1 MGVRPPRI
9 ALILA
14 GGAARGAYEVGVVQ
28 HILEEV
34 SRDLGRPV
42 RFDIYCGTSV
52 GAINACALAAF
63 SHLPAEQ
70 QAERLTHQW
79 ERLRVGHVVRVDTGE
94 VFGVVRSLFG
104 RIRHGDRGGV
114 LDPTGLERIVATAI
128 PWPKIGENI
137 RAGHLDAVT
146 VSTTHIASGKTTVF
160 VERGADGLPDWGRD
174 PTIRARRVQLG
185 PAHALGSAALPFLFP
200 AVEIDGE
207 FHCDGGLRQNVP
219 LSPARRLGADGMI
232 VISPRYSEVDE
243 PDPANETAFPSPYF
257 LLGKVLNALLLD
269 RIDADID
276 RLQRIT
282 SVLDAGVRVYG
293 PEFLERLNRELS
305 PGSPER
311 SLRPIRAVF
320 IRASANIAA
329 MASEFVRAPAF
340 ASRASGVVGA
350 LLRRLGEGSRE
361 SDLLSYLLFDGE
373 FARQLIELGRAD
385 ARARHVELVRLFET
399 LAPAQAAWRWKAST

>member
-1 MGVRPPRI
+1 VRTPRI

-34 SRDLGRPV
+34 SRDLGRTV

-63 SHLPAEQ
+63 ADLPGAA
-70 QAERLTHQW
+70 QAARLRAQW

-94 VFGVVRSLFG
+94 VFGVVRSLLG
-104 RIRHGDRGGV
+104 RTRKGDRGGV
-114 LDPTGLERIVATAI
+114 LDPTGLERIVETAI
-128 PWPKIGENI
+128 PWSRIGDNI
-137 RAGHLDAVT
+137 RAGLLDAVT
-146 VSTTHIASGKTTVF
+146 ISTTHVATGKTTVF
-160 VERGADGLPDWGRD
+160 VERQGPLPDWGRD
-174 PTIRARRVQLG
+174 PTVEVRAAQLG
-185 PAHALGSAALPFLFP
+185 AVHALASAALPFVFP
-200 AVEIDGE
+200 CVAIDGQ

-232 VISPRYSEVDE
+232 VISPRYADVDE
-243 PDPANETAFPSPYF
+243 ADPANETAYPSPFF

-276 RLQRIT
+276 RLQRMT
-282 SVLDAGVRVYG
+282 AVLDAGIAVYG
-293 PEFLERLNRELS
+293 PQFLEEVNRHLR

-311 SLRPIRAVF
+311 SLRPIRAVL
-320 IRASANIAA
+320 IRASENIAA
-329 MASEFVRAPAF
+329 LASEFVRTPAF
-340 ASRASGVVGA
+340 GSRAGGVVGA

-373 FARQLIELGRAD
+373 FARTLIELGRND
-385 ARARHVELVRLFET
+385 ARARHAELVHFFERF
-399 LAPAQAAWRWKAST
+399 AQPSAAKAVGT